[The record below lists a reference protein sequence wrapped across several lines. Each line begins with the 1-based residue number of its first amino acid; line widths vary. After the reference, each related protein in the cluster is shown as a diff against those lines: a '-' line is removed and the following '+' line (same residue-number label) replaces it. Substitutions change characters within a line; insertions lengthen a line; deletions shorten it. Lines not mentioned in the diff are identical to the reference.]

1 MNIEK
6 LMKNATFTIEPVID
20 VFVCDTNE
28 CRITIDVTDKELSPN
43 SGDLNFAAIVN
54 IEIDVDD
61 RKLLLEQLKK
71 EVSAN
76 TLKFAPY
83 AETALLEKF
92 NQDDSQLDADLEL
105 NHQEEFESPY
115 SIEVNEQLTSLVVE
129 MFNQNKFE
137 ITYI

>member
-1 MNIEK
+1 M
-6 LMKNATFTIEPVID
+6 
-20 VFVCDTNE
+20 
-28 CRITIDVTDKELSPN
+28 
-43 SGDLNFAAIVN
+43 N